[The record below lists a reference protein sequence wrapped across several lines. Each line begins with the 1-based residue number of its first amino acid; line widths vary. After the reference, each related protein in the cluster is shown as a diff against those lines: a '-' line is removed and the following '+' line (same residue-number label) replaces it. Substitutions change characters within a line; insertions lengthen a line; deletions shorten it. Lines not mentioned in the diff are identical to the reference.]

1 MFLVVKDTLCGDED
15 YQGSSRFKG
24 SIEEKQGLLVWNWID
39 GKNILYHHKIQTW

>member
-15 YQGSSRFKG
+15 YQGSPRFKG

-39 GKNILYHHKIQTW
+39 GKKILYHHKIQTW